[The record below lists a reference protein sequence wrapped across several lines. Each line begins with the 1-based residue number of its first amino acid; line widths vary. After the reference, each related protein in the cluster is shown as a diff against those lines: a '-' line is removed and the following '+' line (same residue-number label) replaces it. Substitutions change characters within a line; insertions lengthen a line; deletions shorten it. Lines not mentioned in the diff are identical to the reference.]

1 MIARFSHLDP
11 GTPEQLWQEELRRRE
26 IADFDP
32 TVDLLVIVAAHPDD
46 ETLGAAGL
54 MARAARR
61 GTPVIVVVA
70 SDGEGSHPDS
80 PTHTPEQ
87 LAALRRQET
96 ERAVS
101 LAAPGSDLRFLG
113 LPDGELQDH
122 AADLRATLAAVLDD
136 AGAAT
141 AGRVLVAAPWSG
153 DGHRD
158 HRIVAEACAAICAPR
173 GIRHV
178 GFPIWAWHWGSV
190 GDVPWS
196 QAKMLP
202 LGEEEV
208 ALKRQAIA
216 SHTTQIEAL
225 SPQPG
230 DEVLLHA
237 GMRSHFE
244 RDVEI
249 FLDEREDPA
258 PPDGLDA
265 AWFEAFYDR
274 NGSDPWGFETRWY
287 EQRKRAILLASLP
300 ERDLGAVLE
309 VGCATGILTAE
320 LAERADRV
328 VAMDAAE
335 AAVQLARERL
345 AADARVT
352 VLRGAA
358 PDDWP
363 EGEFDTIVLSE
374 VGYYLSAADLRRT
387 LHRLVGSL
395 SDRGCVV
402 ACHWRH
408 RVAEY
413 PQTGDD
419 VHDALHEEIE
429 WQTLLTHRERDFVLE
444 VFAPHAALSVAQR
457 EGLA

>member
-1 MIARFSHLDP
+1 M
-11 GTPEQLWQEELRRRE
+11 T
-26 IADFDP
+26 
-32 TVDLLVIVAAHPDD
+32 
-46 ETLGAAGL
+46 
-54 MARAARR
+54 
-61 GTPVIVVVA
+61 
-70 SDGEGSHPDS
+70 
-80 PTHTPEQ
+80 
-87 LAALRRQET
+87 
-96 ERAVS
+96 
-101 LAAPGSDLRFLG
+101 
-113 LPDGELQDH
+113 
-122 AADLRATLAAVLDD
+122 
-136 AGAAT
+136 
-141 AGRVLVAAPWSG
+141 
-153 DGHRD
+153 
-158 HRIVAEACAAICAPR
+158 
-173 GIRHV
+173 
-178 GFPIWAWHWGSV
+178 
-190 GDVPWS
+190 
-196 QAKMLP
+196 
-202 LGEEEV
+202 
-208 ALKRQAIA
+208 
-216 SHTTQIEAL
+216 
-225 SPQPG
+225 
-230 DEVLLHA
+230 
-237 GMRSHFE
+237 
-244 RDVEI
+244 
-249 FLDEREDPA
+249 
-258 PPDGLDA
+258 DA

-444 VFAPHAALSVAQR
+444 VFAPLTAMSVAER
-457 EGLA
+457 EGLV